1 MQKEREEN
9 LLATSLCHRKMW
21 AARLQQ
27 LPFVLKFTNLVLAQ
41 FVNKARRGSIA
52 SVMGTELPLSF
63 DLPRLPP
70 SSTGSS
76 SMESSRK

>member
-52 SVMGTELPLSF
+52 SVMGLELRLATAPSF
-63 DLPRLPP
+63 VHRVILDGIIAEI
-70 SSTGSS
+70 T
-76 SMESSRK
+76 